1 MSKKIKQER
10 LDKLFNEILMAE
22 AFNEQEL
29 QPVIDESVRRYTN
42 QYVPNIGRNWS
53 VIINEFYPIVQFNL
67 PNTFLNTPRAFLK
80 PKNKF
85 YIAKQRDPI
94 SGEKV
99 EVQLDSS
106 KSAQTQEA
114 IINYRLSEMQ
124 YKQEVKKC
132 VMDSLLFPHAVLWHG
147 YKGNFGMTNE
157 NEMFIRDEKTFVKHI
172 FPLDFIKDPNVS
184 FEEIE
189 SGMWVGRIIDIPLE
203 DFLEMDDVLDIDKKG
218 SIKTFKG
225 YGIGVGT
232 KDQIKAATEGKDRA
246 TLAKYRRP
254 LLNYANKDFQDS
266 EACDF
271 VRTYEVFLRP
281 TRKERREGLPGKI
294 LLLSS
299 SQSKPLRESDW
310 TIKAEGFP
318 SLILQFNPVPG
329 SHLAMSDIDTYKNAV
344 DQKNAIFNLQ
354 LRNAQENSKVW
365 VAIATGEGFD
375 GEEDIEKIKVGD
387 QTILCFKSD
396 TVNGKMTMAS
406 PSGMAS
412 SELYIIDT
420 RVQRNIENLSGVS
433 DLRKGFL
440 QSGEES
446 ATSVQIRNAGSSA
459 RPAYRQD
466 IMADFLRS
474 SVKYLLQLE
483 KQYTTMKEAVRIVGT
498 LDVQWSDEPT
508 KEAIQADVDVDIDV
522 VSMLPE
528 DPERE
533 LRNLRETLI
542 LFSQAIQSPAIYG
555 KIQQEGKT
563 INLSPLIEQI
573 LMRMKIKN
581 PDIYRNIEPQES
593 QGYASI
599 QQLREA
605 QQNVLS
611 TVTQGQIAVPPQEG
625 DDHRVKIEVYALF
638 SQLIQAMGQ
647 RAEVLEQLI
656 VMQQSL
662 LEQEMAKEGKSESPL
677 KQSDNI
683 QGV

>member
-1 MSKKIKQER
+1 VSKKLSNNR
-10 LDKLFNEILMAE
+10 LDKLFNEIKMAE
-22 AFNEQEL
+22 AFNTEEL
-29 QPVIDESVRRYTN
+29 MPCIDESIRRYTN
-42 QYVPNIGRNWS
+42 KYIPNIGRNWS

-80 PKNKF
+80 PKHKYF
-85 YIAKQRDPI
+85 VAKKRDPI
-94 SGEKV
+94 TGRKV
-99 EVQLDSS
+99 ETQLDSS
-106 KSAQTQEA
+106 KSASTQEA

-124 YKQEVKKC
+124 YKKEVQKC
-132 VMDSLLFPHAVLWHG
+132 VLDALLFPHAVLWHG

-157 NEMFIRDEKTFVKHI
+157 NEMFIRDEHTFAKHL
-172 FPLDFIKDPNVS
+172 FPLDFIKDPTVS

-189 SGMWVGRIIDIPLE
+189 TGMWVGRIIDIPFD
-203 DFLEMDDVLDIDKKG
+203 DFFEMTDVLDIDKN

-225 YGIGVGT
+225 YGTEIGT
-232 KDQIKAATEGKDRA
+232 NSYINRGKDSEP
-246 TLAKYRRP
+246 LSKYTKP
-254 LLNYANKDFQDS
+254 MLNYADKDFANS
-266 EACDF
+266 KSCEY
-271 VRTYEVFLRP
+271 VRCYEVFLRP
-281 TRKERREGLPGKI
+281 TRKERRDGVPGKI
-294 LLLSS
+294 LLLTE
-299 SQSKPLRESDW
+299 SQKKPLRESDW

-318 SLILQFNPVPG
+318 SQILEFNPVPG
-329 SHLAMSDIDTYKNAV
+329 THVAMTDIDTYKGAV

-354 LRNAQENSKVW
+354 LRNATENSKVW

-396 TVNGKMTMAS
+396 TVNGKLSLAS

-412 SELYIIDT
+412 SELYLIDT

-433 DLRKGFL
+433 DLKKGFL

-466 IMADFLRS
+466 IMADFLRAS
-474 SVKYLLQLE
+474 IKYLLQLE
-483 KQYTTMKEAVRIVGT
+483 KQYTTVKEAVRIVGT
-498 LDVQWSDEPT
+498 LDIQWSEKPD
-508 KEAIQADVDVDIDV
+508 KEEIQADVDVDIDV

-542 LFSQAIQSPAIYG
+542 LFSQALQSPAIMS

-563 INLSPLIEQI
+563 INISPLIEQI

-581 PDIYRNIEPQES
+581 PEIFRQIEPQES
-593 QGYASI
+593 MGYASI

-605 QQNVLS
+605 EQNIIS
-611 TVTQGQIAVPPQEG
+611 TISQGQIAIPPQEG
-625 DDHRVKIEVYALF
+625 DDHRVKLEIYTVFNQLLQALN
-638 SQLIQAMGQ
+638 QKAD
-647 RAEVLEQLI
+647 VLEQLI
-656 VMQQSL
+656 VLQQSL
-662 LEQEMAKEGKSESPL
+662 LEQEMAKEGKPETPL
-677 KQSDNI
+677 KQGTNI
-683 QGV
+683 ATT

>member
-1 MSKKIKQER
+1 MPKKISQDR
-10 LDKLFNEILMAE
+10 LEKLMNEIQMSE
-22 AFNEQEL
+22 AFNEEEL
-29 QPVIDESVRRYTN
+29 QPIIDENIRRYTN
-42 QYVPNIGRNWS
+42 QFIPNIGRNWS

-85 YIAKQRDPI
+85 YITKERDPI
-94 SGEKV
+94 SGQKV
-99 EVQLDSS
+99 EVQKESQ
-106 KSAQTQEA
+106 KSANTQEA
-114 IINYRLSEMQ
+114 IINYRLSEME

-132 VMDSLLFPHAVLWHG
+132 VIDSLLFPHAILWHG

-157 NEMFIRDEKTFVKHI
+157 NEMFIRDEKTFVKHL
-172 FPLDFIKDPNVS
+172 FPLEFIKDPTVS
-184 FEEIE
+184 FEEVE
-189 SGMWVGRIIDIPLE
+189 TGMWVGRIIDIPYD
-203 DFLEMDDVLDIDKKG
+203 DFIEMKDVLDIEK
-218 SIKTFKG
+218 STIKTFKG
-225 YGIGVGT
+225 YGNEIGT
-232 KDQIKAATEGKDRA
+232 NSQLSAASKGEDRQK
-246 TLAKYRRP
+246 LGKYRKP
-254 LLNYANKDFQDS
+254 LLQYASEDFQNSDK
-266 EACDF
+266 CDY

-281 TRKERREGLPGKI
+281 TRKERREGIPGKI
-294 LLLSS
+294 LLLTH
-299 SQSKPLRESDW
+299 SQKKPLRESDW

-318 SLILQFNPVPG
+318 SLVLQFNPIPG
-329 SHLAMSDIDTYKNAV
+329 SLLAMSDIDTYKAAV

-466 IMADFLRS
+466 IMADFLKA

-483 KQYTTMKEAVRIVGT
+483 KQYTTPKEAVRIVGT
-498 LDVQWSDEPT
+498 LDVQWSDKPT
-508 KEAIQADVDVDIDV
+508 KEDIQADVDVDIDV

-542 LFSQAIQSPAIYG
+542 LFSQAIQSPAIMA

-563 INLSPLIEQI
+563 INISPLIEQI

-593 QGYASI
+593 EGYASI
-599 QQLREA
+599 QQMREA

-611 TVTQGQIAVPPQEG
+611 TVSQGQIAIPPQEG
-625 DDHRVKIEVYALF
+625 DDHRVKIEIYSMF

-647 RAEVLEQLI
+647 KAEVLEQLI
-656 VMQQSL
+656 MLQQSM
-662 LEQEMAKEGKSESPL
+662 LEQEMAKEGKAESPL
-677 KQSDNI
+677 KQQDNI
-683 QGV
+683 QNV